1 MASNDNAAW
10 LSQLA
15 GKPVAVPRRETL
27 QDLIDSRPFFE
38 SLIDLEDLPETVEM
52 HQDVVLRERDGVVL
66 SAEVY
71 VPEGTGPFPVV
82 VHFHGGGFC
91 VSRAINDRKLGT
103 SIAERGHVVVN
114 VDYALAP
121 EHPFPWAIEDAVYA
135 TRWASVHAAEYRG
148 DASRIVIEGGSAGAA
163 LAAGT
168 IVALNGH
175 LVDLDQ
181 GDLAGV
187 EVDIAAAVLFYGIF
201 SFELLLLEPGSNV
214 GSAEL
219 WNRAYLGPHFTTR
232 LRDPLASPMFA
243 PNLGAFPP
251 TYLSCG
257 VQDSL
262 LGHTL
267 AMTKALADAGAPATL
282 SVIEGANHGFVKMLH
297 AVPGAEAELERA
309 HAWLADH
316 LSVTS

>member
-1 MASNDNAAW
+1 MAANDNAAW

-15 GKPVAVPRRETL
+15 GKPVEVPRRETL

-38 SLIDLEDLPETVEM
+38 SLIDLEGLPETVAV
-52 HQDVVLRERDGVVL
+52 HTDVVLRERDGIVL
-66 SAEVY
+66 SAEIY
-71 VPEGTGPFPVV
+71 VPEGDGPFPVV

-103 SIAERGHVVVN
+103 SIAERGYVVVN
-114 VDYALAP
+114 VDYGLAP

-135 TRWASVHAAEYRG
+135 TRWATVHAAEYRG
-148 DASRIVIEGGSAGAA
+148 DGSRIVIEGGSAGAA
-163 LAAGT
+163 LAAGAV
-168 IVALNGH
+168 VALAGH
-175 LVDLDQ
+175 PAELDE

-187 EVDIAAAVLFYGIF
+187 DVDIAAAILFYGIF

-232 LRDPLASPMFA
+232 LRDPLASPLFA
-243 PNLGAFPP
+243 PNLAAFPP

-257 VQDSL
+257 VNDAL

-297 AVPGAEAELERA
+297 AVPGADAELERA
-309 HAWLADH
+309 HAWLANH
-316 LSVTS
+316 LSPTI